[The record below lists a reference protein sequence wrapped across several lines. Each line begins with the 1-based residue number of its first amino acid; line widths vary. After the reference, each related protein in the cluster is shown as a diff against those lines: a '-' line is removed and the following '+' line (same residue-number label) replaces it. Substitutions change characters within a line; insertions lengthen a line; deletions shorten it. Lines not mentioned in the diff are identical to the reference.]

1 MIQGLYENVDT
12 VCLPS
17 TKLFFSVFVFSAL
30 FDMLLKGMVESCL
43 LSEDEL
49 LTPNIDEVMAVWIF
63 KTVRVEEELQYKT
76 DHDNVVKTI
85 PQI

>member
-49 LTPNIDEVMAVWIF
+49 LTPNIDEIMV
-63 KTVRVEEELQYKT
+63 Q
-76 DHDNVVKTI
+76 
-85 PQI
+85 